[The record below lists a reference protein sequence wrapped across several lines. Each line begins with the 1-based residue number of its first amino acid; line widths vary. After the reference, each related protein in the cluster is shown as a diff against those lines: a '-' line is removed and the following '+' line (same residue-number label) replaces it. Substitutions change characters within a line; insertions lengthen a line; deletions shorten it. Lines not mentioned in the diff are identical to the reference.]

1 MDGPSND
8 VPQGAMTA
16 RQQASAGELVRAGES
31 DFDAFYA
38 TTPPWD
44 IGRPQPAFVSLAME
58 GAVAGRVLDVG
69 CGTGEHALMAVELG
83 LDATGVDVART
94 AITIAEGKARKRGLA
109 ARFLVRDAR
118 DLATLDEKFDTA
130 LDCGLFHV
138 LNDEDR
144 VRYVDALAA
153 VVRPGGRVHLLCFSE
168 HVPGDAGP
176 RRVTQDELR
185 SNFRDGWRVDTIR
198 PATIEATVAADGVP
212 AWCATIVRA

>member
-1 MDGPSND
+1 
-8 VPQGAMTA
+8 
-16 RQQASAGELVRAGES
+16 
-31 DFDAFYA
+31 
-38 TTPPWD
+38 
-44 IGRPQPAFVSLAME
+44 
-58 GAVAGRVLDVG
+58 
-69 CGTGEHALMAVELG
+69 
-83 LDATGVDVART
+83 
-94 AITIAEGKARKRGLA
+94 
-109 ARFLVRDAR
+109 VRDAR